1 MQTPLSLQV
10 KRQLRPFVVVLA
22 GFTLASN
29 LLLLVAPLYMLQVYD
44 RVLSSGSRD
53 TLVWLT
59 VLAVFLLAV
68 YGAAEAGRRRVCT
81 LAGDALENLLSRRV
95 FTRFEQDT
103 LGQSSLS
110 RDMTAISRIRNTLQN
125 GAVLPFVDLPFTPI
139 FLVVLFLVHP
149 MLGFLGL
156 ACLLYTSPS
165 PRDS

>member
-68 YGAAEAGRRRVCT
+68 YG
-81 LAGDALENLLSRRV
+81 LS
-95 FTRFEQDT
+95 
-103 LGQSSLS
+103 L
-110 RDMTAISRIRNTLQN
+110 IHI
-125 GAVLPFVDLPFTPI
+125 
-139 FLVVLFLVHP
+139 
-149 MLGFLGL
+149 
-156 ACLLYTSPS
+156 
-165 PRDS
+165 